1 MIKTP
6 WGMVV
11 FINFTARIKL
21 PWSFFISSVH
31 FSQSVMSDSL
41 QPNGPQHTRPLC
53 PSPTSRVYP
62 NSCPSSQWCHPAIS
76 SSVVPLSPCPQS
88 FPASGS
94 FQMSQLFTS
103 GGQSMALAKVFAL
116 LLTLSFNLIYL
127 STSSPFQVLPLHDL
141 ELSWRDQQMNPS
153 PQPLSQHCPST
164 RAPAVYDGHDWQG
177 NMSMTLQM
185 PPPAC
190 TSLLLQ
196 KHMSGQSPALAVCS
210 IMCLS
215 CVFPEELNTSGEN
228 VHTLSGNRTLQ

>member
-21 PWSFFISSVH
+21 PRSFFISSVQ
-31 FSQSVMSDSL
+31 FSQSVVSDSL

-76 SSVVPLSPCPQS
+76 SSVVPFSPCPQS
-88 FPASGS
+88 FPASVS

-127 STSSPFQVLPLHDL
+127 STSLSLLPLPG
-141 ELSWRDQQMNPS
+141 PS
-153 PQPLSQHCPST
+153 SAWSRTVMMWSANESISPTSFSTLPFHPCPGCLWWSQLT
-164 RAPAVYDGHDWQG
+164 G
-177 NMSMTLQM
+177 
-185 PPPAC
+185 
-190 TSLLLQ
+190 
-196 KHMSGQSPALAVCS
+196 
-210 IMCLS
+210 
-215 CVFPEELNTSGEN
+215 
-228 VHTLSGNRTLQ
+228 